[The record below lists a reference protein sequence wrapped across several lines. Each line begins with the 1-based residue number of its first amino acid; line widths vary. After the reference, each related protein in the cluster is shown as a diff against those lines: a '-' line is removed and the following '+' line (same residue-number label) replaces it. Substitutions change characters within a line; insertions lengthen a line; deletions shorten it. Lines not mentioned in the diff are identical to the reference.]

1 MDLETENRI
10 AAILMREAA
19 ELRRQAE
26 KEGVH
31 AYLQQPKARFKPNSR
46 FLSATVRGVEQANK
60 AVEVNE
66 MWRIRQKELELDE
79 RLKGKMKD
87 PSRSDRNPGNGN
99 TARSDSKR
107 HAAMDDYAS
116 ATCSSSQRVDERCH
130 SREESGLRDKELEE
144 FLHSRVKRGR
154 GAVGSRMD
162 ETGPYLPRSHSE
174 EQVAGPSLL
183 ERRVYGPKKPSKKLC
198 DSSEE
203 ELDNRKRSKK
213 VSSGSSKKHKS
224 KDKSKERKK
233 RKRKEEKRS
242 KYHD

>member
-19 ELRRQAE
+19 ELRRQAD

-31 AYLQQPKARFKPNSR
+31 AYLEQPKSRFRPNSR

-79 RLKGKMKD
+79 RRKGKMQE
-87 PSRSDRNPGNGN
+87 SRNDRNPGNGS
-99 TARSDSKR
+99 TLRSTS
-107 HAAMDDYAS
+107 HAAIDDNAH
-116 ATCSSSQRVDERCH
+116 ATCSSNQRADESCH
-130 SREESGLRDKELEE
+130 SREESGLREEELEE

-162 ETGPYLPRSHSE
+162 ETGPYLPRSNTE
-174 EQVAGPSLL
+174 EQLTHPGVQ
-183 ERRVYGPKKPSKKLC
+183 ERRVYGPEKPSRKLC
-198 DSSEE
+198 DSSDD
-203 ELDNRKRSKK
+203 ELDNRKRSKR
-213 VSSGSSKKHKS
+213 VPSGCSKKHKS

-233 RKRKEEKRS
+233 KRKEEKRS
-242 KYHD
+242 KY

>member
-31 AYLQQPKARFKPNSR
+31 AYLQQPKARFRPNSR

-87 PSRSDRNPGNGN
+87 ESRNDRNPGDGN
-99 TARSDSKR
+99 TPRSTSKR
-107 HAAMDDYAS
+107 HASMEDNVS
-116 ATCSSSQRVDERCH
+116 ATCSSSQGVYERCH
-130 SREESGLRDKELEE
+130 SREENGLRDEELEE

-162 ETGPYLPRSHSE
+162 ETGPYLPRSDSE
-174 EQVAGPSLL
+174 EQIAGPSLQ
-183 ERRVYGPKKPSKKLC
+183 ERRVYGPEKPSQKLC

-203 ELDNRKRSKK
+203 ELPNRKRSKK
-213 VSSGSSKKHKS
+213 VSSGSSKKHRS

-233 RKRKEEKRS
+233 KKRKEEKRS
-242 KYHD
+242 KYYD